1 MQVNVQDI
9 DVEECEEE
17 MFLHLYK
24 EHVHLQ
30 VGRLVFHTQELSLLN
45 TKWIVH
51 DIQDSFYL

>member
-1 MQVNVQDI
+1 MQENVLDI
-9 DVEECEEE
+9 DVEEYVEE

-30 VGRLVFHTQELSLLN
+30 VGRLVFHTRELSLLN
-45 TKWIVH
+45 MKWIVH